1 MTDTQTL
8 ARDSAEITLP
18 KAPSRPLSSA
28 VGARFFKACEQIKVG
43 TLHVTAP
50 DGQRRHFG
58 SGLPEVHFHIHDWA
72 AIAAVAARGD
82 IGLGEAY
89 INGLWDCPD
98 IDAMTQLALLNEDAF
113 SGHLHGSFLNRA
125 IFLLTDRMMRRNS
138 KRGSAKNIQAHY
150 DVGNHFYSLWLDESM
165 TYSSALFDQ
174 PGLTLED
181 AQARKYQRLLDV
193 TARPGGGGKTLEIGC
208 GWGGFAAAALADGRD
223 VTAITISPSQ
233 KAYADARLG
242 GKADIQLCDY
252 RDIEGQFDAIVSI
265 EMIEAVG
272 ERYWPTY
279 FETLKRCL
287 APEGKA
293 AVQAIIVEDK
303 LFPDYR
309 KRSDFI
315 RHYTFP
321 GGMLLAPG
329 PMAEAAKNAGLAV
342 NNVFRFGLDYA
353 ETLRR
358 WTAAFEEAAPQVRAL
373 GYPETFLRSWRFYLA
388 ICTAAFQTARTD
400 VIHMEF
406 SHA

>member
-1 MTDTQTL
+1 MTDTQTVV
-8 ARDSAEITLP
+8 RDPACITMP
-18 KAPSRPLSSA
+18 KVPLRPLSYA
-28 VGARFFKACEQIKVG
+28 AGERFFRACEKITVG
-43 TLHVTAP
+43 TLHVTSP

-58 SGLPEVHFHIHDWA
+58 VGPPEAHFHIHDWS

-89 INGLWDCPD
+89 ISGLWDSPD
-98 IDAMTQLALLNEDAF
+98 IDVLTQMALLNEDAF

-125 IFLLTDRMMRRNS
+125 VFLLTDRLMRRNS
-138 KRGSAKNIQAHY
+138 KRGSAKNIQSHY
-150 DVGNHFYSLWLDESM
+150 DVGNDFYSLWLDKSM

-174 PGLTLED
+174 PGLTLEG

-193 TARPGGGGKTLEIGC
+193 TARPLGGGKTLEIGC
-208 GWGGFAAAALADGRD
+208 GWGGFAAAAFADGRD
-223 VTAITISPSQ
+223 LTAITISPSQ
-233 KAYADARLG
+233 KAYADRRLG
-242 GKADIQLCDY
+242 GKADIRLCDY
-252 RDIEGQFDAIVSI
+252 RDIEGQYDAIVSI

-279 FETLKRCL
+279 FKTLKRCL

-293 AVQAIIVEDK
+293 AVQAIIIDDE

-342 NNVFRFGLDYA
+342 NSVFRFGQDYA
-353 ETLRR
+353 ETLRH
-358 WTAAFEEAAPQVRAL
+358 WTAAFEDAAPQIRAL
-373 GYPETFLRSWRFYLA
+373 GYPEKFLRSWRFYLA
-388 ICTAAFQTARTD
+388 ICAAAFQTARTD

-406 SHA
+406 SHT

>member
-1 MTDTQTL
+1 MTDTQSL
-8 ARDSAEITLP
+8 ARDTADLTMPGTPARS
-18 KAPSRPLSSA
+18 LSSA
-28 VGARFFKACEQIKVG
+28 VSARFFKACAQIKVG
-43 TLHVTAP
+43 TLHVIAP
-50 DGQRRHFG
+50 DGQLRHFG
-58 SGLPEVHFHIHDWA
+58 AGSPEAHFHIHDWS
-72 AIAAVAARGD
+72 AIAAVVARGD

-89 INGLWDCPD
+89 INGLWDSPS
-98 IDAMTQLALLNEDAF
+98 IDLLTQLALLNEDAF

-125 IFLLTDRMMRRNS
+125 LFLLTDRLMRRNS

-150 DVGNHFYSLWLDESM
+150 DVGNDFYSLWLDDSM

-174 PGLTLED
+174 PGLTLER
-181 AQARKYQRLLDV
+181 AQARKYQRLLEV
-193 TARPGGGGKTLEIGC
+193 TEQPGGGGRTLEIGC
-208 GWGGFAAAALADGRD
+208 GWGGFAEAALADGRD
-223 VTAITISPSQ
+223 VTAITISPAQ

-242 GKADIQLCDY
+242 GKADIRLCDY
-252 RDIEGQFDAIVSI
+252 RDIQGQYDAIVSI

-287 APEGKA
+287 APGGKA
-293 AVQAIIVEDK
+293 VVQAIIVEDDH
-303 LFPDYR
+303 FPNYR

-342 NNVFRFGLDYA
+342 HGVLRFGQDYA

-358 WTAAFEEAAPQVRAL
+358 WTAAFEDAAPQIRAL
-373 GYPETFLRSWRFYLA
+373 GYPEAFLRSWRFYLA
-388 ICTAAFQTARTD
+388 ICTASFQTTRTD

>member
-1 MTDTQTL
+1 MTDTHTL
-8 ARDSAEITLP
+8 TRDAADMPMP
-18 KAPSRPLSSA
+18 KAASRSLGSA
-28 VGARFFKACEQIKVG
+28 VGARFFAACERISVG
-43 TLHVTAP
+43 TLYVTAP
-50 DGQRRHFG
+50 NGERRRFG
-58 SGLPEVHFHIHDWA
+58 SGTPEAHFHIHDWS

-89 INGLWDCPD
+89 INGLWDSPD
-98 IDAMTQLALLNEDAF
+98 IDAMTQLALLNEHAF

-125 IFLLTDRMMRRNS
+125 LFLLTDRLMRRNS

-150 DVGNHFYSLWLDESM
+150 DVGNDFYSLWLDESM
-165 TYSSALFDQ
+165 TYSSALFDL
-174 PGLTLED
+174 PGLKLEG

-208 GWGGFAAAALADGRD
+208 GWGGFAAVALEDGRD
-223 VTAITISPSQ
+223 VTAITISPAQ

-242 GKADIQLCDY
+242 GKADIRLCDY
-252 RDIEGQFDAIVSI
+252 RDIEGQYDAIVSI

-287 APEGKA
+287 APSGKA
-293 AVQAIIVEDK
+293 AVQAIIVEDD

-329 PMAEAAKNAGLAV
+329 PMAEAAKNAGLSV
-342 NNVFRFGLDYA
+342 NAVFRFGKDYA

-358 WTAAFEEAAPQVRAL
+358 WTAAFERAAPQILAL
-373 GYPETFLRSWRFYLA
+373 GYSEGFLRSWRFYLA
-388 ICTAAFQTARTD
+388 ICTAAFETARTD